1 MSTYNGLAAMPG
13 IFRKACWRAVGGVI
27 LVMSLVSCRQQ
38 VAEGGMG
45 GSGISQGPIT
55 GFGSVFVNGIEH
67 FLTSATIV
75 VNGDEAGDADLKL
88 GMIVRVAGAVD
99 SAAGTG
105 DATEIE
111 YEQNLEGPVDSIDP
125 LTDRLIV
132 LGQLVVLD
140 GLTVFDDLVDQE
152 IDGVFDGV
160 VDLADL
166 DVLVDATPGVYM
178 VEISGLVDGNSVIHA
193 TRIEVEVDSGS
204 YELTGTI
211 SSHNGASM
219 MFDIIDQP
227 IDYSAVLMLEVP
239 GGVPVNGLFVRVEGT
254 RPGGVGTP
262 IRAVSVQADD
272 LSPEAEIDED
282 LEVEGF
288 ISNFVSSSQFLVSGQ
303 PVRTSA
309 QTQYE
314 HGVISDLANDVHIE
328 AEGSVASDGVLDA
341 NEISFKGKTSL
352 RGELGEYEIYANIE
366 AVYESV
372 GTITVFGESIV
383 INASTQLEDERDELV
398 FFDIT
403 DLAVT
408 DRIDLKVFRDTS
420 NGELI
425 AESLHRKDTPVDA
438 NGQSDPSLV
447 SLEGPADAVDVGLK
461 EVVVLGVL
469 ITTSPET
476 DYPGSDAGAFFTAA
490 AQLADASIEAKG
502 TLVGV
507 GATILASELK
517 LDD

>member
-1 MSTYNGLAAMPG
+1 
-13 IFRKACWRAVGGVI
+13 
-27 LVMSLVSCRQQ
+27 MSLVSCRQQ

-125 LTDRLIV
+125 STDSLVV
-132 LGQLVVLD
+132 LGQLVVID
-140 GLTVFDDLVDQE
+140 GLT
-152 IDGVFDGV
+152 VFDGV

-166 DVLVDATPGVYM
+166 EVLVDATPGVYM

-219 MFDIIDQP
+219 MFDIIGQP
-227 IDYSAVLMLEVP
+227 IDYNDVVIGQSIDYSAVLMPEVP
-239 GGVPVNGLFVRVEGT
+239 GGVLVDGLFVRVEGT
-254 RPGGVGTP
+254 RDDGADTP
-262 IRAVSVQADD
+262 MWAVSVQADD
-272 LSPEAEIDED
+272 LSPEAEIGEE

-288 ISNFVSSSQFLVSGQ
+288 TSAFPFSDFSSSQFLVSGQ

-328 AEGSVASDGVLDA
+328 AEGYVASDGVLDA

-403 DLAVT
+403 DLAVS
-408 DRIDLKVFRDTS
+408 DRIELKVFRDTS

-425 AESLHRKDTPVDA
+425 AESLHRKDNKDA
-438 NGQSDPSLV
+438 PAEV
-447 SLEGPADAVDVGLK
+447 TLEGPADAVDAGLK
-461 EVVVLGVL
+461 AVVVLGVL
-469 ITTSPET
+469 ITTNPET
-476 DYPGSDAGAFFTAA
+476 DYPDSDAGAFFTAA

-502 TLVGV
+502 TLVG
-507 GATILASELK
+507 ATILASELK